1 MRPEG
6 ARGRSPLAPKA
17 MWVPNHNWAHLSQS
31 WPQIP
36 SNPKMAIRP
45 SGPIFGQEP
54 PWTIFKP
61 RASGNHQRPPDQ
73 LSSSFLLTL
82 RGIAPF
88 LHAPRTQG
96 CRSGA
101 YIVLYTIMHNFCPAI
116 QF

>member
-1 MRPEG
+1 MSPKG
-6 ARGRSPLAPKA
+6 AKGGSPLAPKA
-17 MWVPNHNWAHLSQS
+17 RWVPNHNWAHRSQS

-54 PWTIFKP
+54 PWTIFQP
-61 RASGNHQRPPDQ
+61 MASGNHQMPPDQ
-73 LSSSFLLTL
+73 LFSSFPLTL
-82 RGIAPF
+82 RAIPPF

-101 YIVLYTIMHNFCPAI
+101 YMVLYTIMHHFCSEI
-116 QF
+116 QW